1 MAYGFGEPLG
11 SALQGKDLPFD
22 GGKGGHNCMP
32 QSALEYAA
40 KRRQRRKKV
49 SAESATVATGNGQG
63 KVRLLVR
70 EQIDGRTKARRQF
83 DAIAE
88 GIAEDLGG
96 EDRLSTVQ
104 RTLVEAFAGAAVHV
118 HDLNA
123 RLLLG
128 QEIDITAHASAI
140 SVMVRIAA
148 RIGINRVASRHAPP
162 DPLQYAREASEAAE

>member
-1 MAYGFGEPLG
+1 
-11 SALQGKDLPFD
+11 
-22 GGKGGHNCMP
+22 MP
-32 QSALEYAA
+32 QSALESAA
-40 KRRQRRKKV
+40 KRRFRRKKV
-49 SAESATVATGNGQG
+49 SAESAVVATGNGHG

-88 GIAEDLGG
+88 GITEDLGG
-96 EDRLSTVQ
+96 EGRLSTVQ

-140 SVMVRIAA
+140 STMVRIAS
-148 RIGINRVASRHAPP
+148 RIGVHRLARDVTPP